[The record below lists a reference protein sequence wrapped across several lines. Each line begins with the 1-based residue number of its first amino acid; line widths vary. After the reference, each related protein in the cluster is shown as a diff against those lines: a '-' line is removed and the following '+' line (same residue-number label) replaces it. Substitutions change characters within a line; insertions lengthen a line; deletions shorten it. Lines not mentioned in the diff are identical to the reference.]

1 MLFVQEKHGIY
12 LKPDLEGNCSVHSGL
27 CVRKH
32 WRAVWA
38 AMEGQMLCHLLS
50 TYYAPGTAVNIQDV
64 MGNRKGGSIFS
75 GFRRQNQVQAT
86 TGQMVRSALESEGGE
101 GEAGG
106 LLLPAETQEEVG
118 RG

>member
-50 TYYAPGTAVNIQDV
+50 TYYAPGTTVNIQDV
-64 MGNRKGGSIFS
+64 MGNRKGGSIVS

-86 TGQMVRSALESEGGE
+86 TGQMIRSALESEGGE